1 MMTAVAEWFGHIDWN
16 YQLSL
21 WAHLPGIISGYI
33 FQFAPYVVAGVLLG
47 EALKFTSWTK
57 LIYRLISGRPIPAV
71 FCATVLGIVSPLC
84 TYGTVPVLI
93 TLYGAGI
100 SVYPLA
106 SFLAASSM
114 MNPQL
119 FIMTGGGLG
128 WDMAAARLIC
138 VLIFGIFI
146 GLVTMLIPERFIVR
160 EKLLIPDR
168 ESAENRKKPP
178 FTWNAYFKN
187 SLGTLLFVSKMILL
201 GILVASLAELLPVN
215 LWIRNIDVSSPFS
228 VALAAAAGI
237 PLYACGGGTIP
248 MIASL
253 MAQGLTRGSAL
264 AFLIA
269 GPATRITSLSAI
281 CVILKKRYIALYTL
295 LLLLYSVAAGVYYMT
310 I

>member
-1 MMTAVAEWFGHIDWN
+1 MISAIVQWFNHIDWI
-16 YQLSL
+16 YQRAL
-21 WAHLPGIISGYI
+21 WSHLPGIILGY
-33 FQFAPYVVAGVLLG
+33 FLQLAPYIIIGVLIG

-57 LIYRLISGRPIPAV
+57 LIYRYINNRPLVAV
-71 FCATVLGIVSPLC
+71 VFATVLGIISPLC

-100 SVYPLA
+100 SVYPLI

-128 WDMAAARLIC
+128 WDMAAARLIA

-146 GLVTMLIPERFIVR
+146 GFATMLIPERFIVR
-160 EKLLIPDR
+160 EILLTSDN
-168 ESAENRKKPP
+168 ESIENKIKPP
-178 FTWNAYFKN
+178 FTWKSYFEN
-187 SLGTLLFVSKMILL
+187 SFKTLLFVMKMMLI
-201 GILVASLAELLPVN
+201 GIAIASLVELLPVN
-215 LWIRNIDVSSPFS
+215 LWMEKIDVASPFS
-228 VALAAAAGI
+228 VVLAAITGI

-248 MIASL
+248 MISSL
-253 MAQGLTRGSAL
+253 MAQGMSRGSAL
-264 AFLIA
+264 AFMIA
-269 GPATRITSLSAI
+269 GPATRITSLAAI

-295 LLLLYSVAAGVYYMT
+295 LLLLFSVAAGIYY